1 MNITYHTKYSDSQG
15 KPLLATP
22 KWLGAFGLKDYKEN
36 WQMRIIANYIGDEN
50 INYYD
55 PTTWSTKIVRK
66 SDFTVVNFKALYSP
80 VKSLELSFAIENL
93 LNRKYEYNIDYPM
106 PERSFS
112 FGMKW
117 LF

>member
-1 MNITYHTKYSDSQG
+1 
-15 KPLLATP
+15 
-22 KWLGAFGLKDYKEN
+22 
-36 WQMRIIANYIGDEN
+36 
-50 INYYD
+50 
-55 PTTWSTKIVRK
+55 
-66 SDFTVVNFKALYSP
+66 
-80 VKSLELSFAIENL
+80 LELSFAIENL